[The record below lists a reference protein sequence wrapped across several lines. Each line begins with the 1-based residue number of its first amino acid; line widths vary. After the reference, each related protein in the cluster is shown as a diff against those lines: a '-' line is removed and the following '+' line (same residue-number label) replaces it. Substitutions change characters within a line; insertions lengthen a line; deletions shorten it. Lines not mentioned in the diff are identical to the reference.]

1 MCQFEKPFFICSFL
15 QENHIKINETFG
27 IKNPLTFRGSGQLIP
42 LSVYFLRLG
51 ARRLR
56 AWRVGVG
63 AGRGGRFPLPLS
75 EGDRG
80 GAGTV

>member
-1 MCQFEKPFFICSFL
+1 MIWFSD
-15 QENHIKINETFG
+15 
-27 IKNPLTFRGSGQLIP
+27 
-42 LSVYFLRLG
+42 YFLRLG

-75 EGDRG
+75 EADLG